1 MKVVASFL
9 SNSYLRTRIEK
20 KTNSKREGP
29 NKVFLFYFYLA
40 GITSGTT
47 RGSLINTKFN
57 HLKEDDSMAI
67 VEFIGMT
74 VLAIVIVAAVTVVL
88 INDRNAQCREMISKG
103 ESRTLDK
110 R

>member
-1 MKVVASFL
+1 
-9 SNSYLRTRIEK
+9 
-20 KTNSKREGP
+20 
-29 NKVFLFYFYLA
+29 
-40 GITSGTT
+40 
-47 RGSLINTKFN
+47 
-57 HLKEDDSMAI
+57 MAI